1 MEREVTISK
10 KELTIH
16 NVLSYN
22 YLTHKLL
29 YITPVNFRK
38 YNMFLAQ
45 GFQWCG
51 YSLIWS
57 FKKAQTFF
65 QLLYK
70 TAFKT
75 VCSMLQNNI
84 HFNNHLESW
93 DIFEFETLCAL
104 TCSRCWQKGWRIHRR
119 GSVPLCG
126 TLVDRYVMCER
137 MVAPLGTL
145 LGIILGAATL
155 LHLCQKRDN

>member
-126 TLVDRYVMCER
+126 TLRTPNEGINQRYLKNWAD
-137 MVAPLGTL
+137 VADK
-145 LGIILGAATL
+145 
-155 LHLCQKRDN
+155 LCFGRT